1 MLLRLGPDLPGAL
14 RVVADPLDPDAD
26 IHEPASPRRAADPAD
41 PIRFSLS
48 GVQLKASV
56 HVDLDDEDKITLP
69 LAGQGGRWIAKFPS
83 SAFRELP
90 ENELTMLRW
99 ARTAGLNVPDNRIIE
114 VASIQNLPAEFP
126 RQGRALLVKRFDRS
140 ASQNRIHQEDFA
152 QVFEIEPEEKDLL
165 FIPHDVTVTYAGI
178 GAVVSALA
186 GEGDFEE
193 FVRRVAF
200 MILSGNADA
209 HAKNWSLI
217 YPDRVHARLSPL
229 YDVVSTVAYPS
240 LHRTLP
246 LGFVQPEDPA
256 RMTRIALEAITYGDV
271 RELAEQAG
279 ESADTIE
286 SDVRGF
292 VERAR
297 SAWREVRGDAPS
309 FVAEAVDRHLDRAT
323 PAGEPHLK
331 AVRGG
336 HRPAACRERAG
347 SHRSSCGA
355 RRQTPSLAPVA
366 ASRPPRW
373 CSRAA
378 RARRCRWRG
387 LGRAAGCPGPE
398 VPKRGTRVAVAV
410 GLPRDANL
418 RRSGDRSGATA
429 SSSRDGVAAGR
440 A

>member
-1 MLLRLGPDLPGAL
+1 MIAQVMLNDVLVGYLEQAGDIIAFTFDEAYLASPDRPVLGQAFEDRVLSPEQSFTGSPSTPLPTFFRNVLPEGALRKVVEARLQNSRLIELDMLLRLGPDLPGAL
-14 RVVADPLDPDAD
+14 RVVADPLDSDAD
-26 IHEPASPRRAADPAD
+26 IPGPASWRCATDPAD

-56 HVDLDDEDKITLP
+56 HVDLDDEHKITLP

-83 SAFRELP
+83 SAFRDLP

-99 ARTAGLNVPDNRIIE
+99 ARIAGLNVPDNRIIE
-114 VASIQNLPAEFP
+114 VASIQNLPTEFP
-126 RQGRALLVKRFDRS
+126 REGRALLVRRFDRP
-140 ASQNRIHQEDFA
+140 ASQDRIHQEDFA

-165 FIPHDVTVTYAGI
+165 VVPPDVTVTYAGI

-186 GEGDFEE
+186 GEGDFKE

-246 LGFVQPEDPA
+246 LGFLQPEDPVRVA
-256 RMTRIALEAITYGDV
+256 RVALDAITYHDV

-279 ESADTIE
+279 ESADSTE
-286 SDVRGF
+286 LEVRGF
-292 VERAR
+292 VDVAR

-309 FVAEAVDRHLDRAT
+309 FVAEAVDRHL
-323 PAGEPHLK
+323 E
-331 AVRGG
+331 
-336 HRPAACRERAG
+336 
-347 SHRSSCGA
+347 
-355 RRQTPSLAPVA
+355 
-366 ASRPPRW
+366 
-373 CSRAA
+373 
-378 RARRCRWRG
+378 
-387 LGRAAGCPGPE
+387 
-398 VPKRGTRVAVAV
+398 RVA
-410 GLPRDANL
+410 L
-418 RRSGDRSGATA
+418 
-429 SSSRDGVAAGR
+429 
-440 A
+440 

>member
-1 MLLRLGPDLPGAL
+1 MTAQVMLGDVLVGYLERARDVIAFTFDEAYLARPDRPVLGQAFEDRVLSADQSFTGSPSTPLPTFFRNALPEGALRKVVEARLHHSRLIELDMLLRLGSDLPGAL
-14 RVVADPLDPDAD
+14 RVIADPLDPGAD
-26 IHEPASPRRAADPAD
+26 LPEPASPRGVEDPAD

-56 HVDLDDEDKITLP
+56 HVDLADEGKITLP

-83 SAFRELP
+83 AAFRALP

-99 ARTAGLNVPDNRIIE
+99 ARAAGLNVPDNRIVE
-114 VASIQNLPAEFP
+114 VASIQNLPTEFP
-126 RQGRALLVKRFDRS
+126 REGRALLIKRFDRS
-140 ASQNRIHQEDFA
+140 ASQRRIHQEDFA

-165 FIPHDVTVTYAGI
+165 FVPPDITVTYAGI

-186 GEGDFEE
+186 GAGDFKE

-256 RMTRIALEAITYGDV
+256 RMTPVALEAITYRDV

-279 ESADTIE
+279 EPADGIA
-286 SDVRGF
+286 SDVRDF
-292 VERAR
+292 VERTR

-309 FVAEAVDRHLDRAT
+309 FVAEAVDRHL
-323 PAGEPHLK
+323 E
-331 AVRGG
+331 
-336 HRPAACRERAG
+336 
-347 SHRSSCGA
+347 
-355 RRQTPSLAPVA
+355 
-366 ASRPPRW
+366 
-373 CSRAA
+373 
-378 RARRCRWRG
+378 
-387 LGRAAGCPGPE
+387 
-398 VPKRGTRVAVAV
+398 RVA
-410 GLPRDANL
+410 L
-418 RRSGDRSGATA
+418 
-429 SSSRDGVAAGR
+429 
-440 A
+440 